1 MSGINSLL
9 PQLNLE
15 KAKVKTFEALA
26 DGILDAAILV
36 RRERMFRSK
45 AEQSQAWIERQLSKV
60 QASLKYLSDSVGT
73 SEYCNLNR
81 FTLSGIAVGCALDW
95 LDFRLPE
102 INWRADHPNLGI
114 YFSNLNLRP
123 SFSLTDPRKA
133 IN

>member
-60 QASLKYLSDSVGT
+60 QASLEYLSDELPG
-73 SEYCNLNR
+73 
-81 FTLSGIAVGCALDW
+81 AL
-95 LDFRLPE
+95 
-102 INWRADHPNLGI
+102 A
-114 YFSNLNLRP
+114 
-123 SFSLTDPRKA
+123 
-133 IN
+133 

>member
-45 AEQSQAWIERQLSKV
+45 AEQSQAWI
-60 QASLKYLSDSVGT
+60 GT

-81 FTLSGIAVGCALDW
+81 FTLSDIAVGCALDW